1 MAFFGP
7 KTICT
12 YINIH
17 VWHFL
22 YKFIIVFF
30 AMCMGLFVFMTCEQN
45 TPFLGGT
52 NIYIDLEFWNIETLF
67 HRLVVAEPLQNY
79 PIFGHKFH
87 FGFFETGLNLKNSK
101 KWNLIKPDQ
110 IWSNSRF
117 WSDLIRFDQI
127 SFFWFFGPNFDSNA
141 IQLEIECEKNGFRCF
156 CHGKPLEKGLL
167 CSNKQMFHVYIFWL

>member
-1 MAFFGP
+1 MDPKNYLYIYQYSCLAFFVQ
-7 KTICT
+7 
-12 YINIH
+12 IH
-17 VWHFL
+17 NC
-22 YKFIIVFF
+22 FF

-110 IWSNSRF
+110 IWSNLIKSP
-117 WSDLIRFDQI
+117 DLIRFDQI
-127 SFFWFFGPNFDSNA
+127 WIFWYCLNSSEFFSDLKSFFW
-141 IQLEIECEKNGFRCF
+141 
-156 CHGKPLEKGLL
+156 
-167 CSNKQMFHVYIFWL
+167 